1 MLDKEQEP
9 KKKKK
14 GLLPKMGLDEG
25 SVAHAPSAPQ
35 PGIIASSPEEEL
47 NQRSR
52 DEAVGTKIQDKLSKR
67 PDGR

>member
-25 SVAHAPSAPQ
+25 SVAHAPEAPK
-35 PGIIASSPEEEL
+35 PGLLTGSPEAEL

-52 DEAVGTKIQDKLSKR
+52 DEAVGSKIQDKLSRR